1 MPRKQD
7 RRQAPASTDATLLK
21 TPTEDAK
28 AKIDCSTVA
37 GMAEWVQAASPEEVR
52 AVLTTLPAE
61 MQAKILRLALE
72 VPVAEAKVEDK
83 VEVGAAPSAE
93 AAAGES
99 GAPLA
104 DAKVE

>member
-28 AKIDCSTVA
+28 AKIDCSTLA

-61 MQAKILRLALE
+61 LQAKILRITLE
-72 VPVAEAKVEDK
+72 APVADAKVEDK
-83 VEVGAAPSAE
+83 VEGSAVPSAE
-93 AAAGES
+93 ASAEE
-99 GAPLA
+99 A
-104 DAKVE
+104 D